1 MEAAKGAMETAHS
14 GAAHAAAESIHAM
27 EAASEAVAHEGLADE
42 AGMANEAGLTDEAVT
57 HERTAREAG
66 LTDEAVAHEG
76 LADEAGM
83 ANEAGLT
90 DEAATN
96 EGTANEAS
104 IDEAVVDEAMVDEKA
119 MVEVAMAVE
128 KERAT
133 KTKERAAIERIAVV
147 ITLDWVAPIVV
158 TAGVVRVVILGR
170 CRRRA
175 EGGGERAC
183 GDGDLEHRNLP
194 FETCG

>member
-1 MEAAKGAMETAHS
+1 
-14 GAAHAAAESIHAM
+14 
-27 EAASEAVAHEGLADE
+27 ADR
-42 AGMANEAGLTDEAVT
+42 AVT
-57 HERTAREAG
+57 H
-66 LTDEAVAHEG
+66 
-76 LADEAGM
+76 
-83 ANEAGLT
+83 
-90 DEAATN
+90 

-119 MVEVAMAVE
+119 MMEVAMAAE
-128 KERAT
+128 KDRAT

-170 CRRRA
+170 CGRRA

-183 GDGDLEHRNLP
+183 SDGDLEHRKSPIRDMRLNNRSIGDIHP
-194 FETCG
+194 GATQSSIGRTTH

>member
-1 MEAAKGAMETAHS
+1 MKVAAAAHAAMEAAKGAMETAHS
-14 GAAHAAAESIHAM
+14 GAAHAAVKSIHAM
-27 EAASEAVAHEGLADE
+27 EAASEAVAHEGPADE
-42 AGMANEAGLTDEAVT
+42 AGMANEAGLTDEAV
-57 HERTAREAG
+57 
-66 LTDEAVAHEG
+66 AH
-76 LADEAGM
+76 D
-83 ANEAGLT
+83 
-90 DEAATN
+90 
-96 EGTANEAS
+96 GTANDAS
-104 IDEAVVDEAMVDEKA
+104 IDKAVVHEAVVDEKA
-119 MVEVAMAVE
+119 MMEVAVAVE

-170 CRRRA
+170 CGRRA
-175 EGGGERAC
+175 EGGGQRAC